1 LVALAATVLE
11 RFDDEEGHTL
21 ILDAP
26 EPVVGNW
33 DPGRLDQVLTNLIS
47 NAVKYSPD
55 GGEVHVS
62 VREADDEVRVAVRDQ
77 GIGIAKRDQSEVF
90 QPFRRLHADARVI
103 TGTGLGL
110 YISSQIV
117 ARHGGSIDLES
128 HPGEGSTFTVRL
140 PLLPETAAPAE
151 LAAK

>member
-1 LVALAATVLE
+1 
-11 RFDDEEGHTL
+11 
-21 ILDAP
+21 
-26 EPVVGNW
+26 VGNW
-33 DPGRLDQVLTNLIS
+33 DPGRIDQVLTNLIS

-62 VREADDEVRVAVRDQ
+62 VREVDDEVRVAVRDE

-117 ARHGGSIDLES
+117 ARHGGSIDLVS
-128 HPGEGSTFTVRL
+128 RPGEGSTFTVHL
-140 PLLPETAAPAE
+140 PLLTEPGEHADLTA
-151 LAAK
+151 K